1 MLDVVGGV
9 AQHAVQQR
17 RLPRLKLLP
26 DHFGGLMSQLPKDC
40 ADFKEAEGVCE
51 QVRISCYRFV
61 IGTCGVS
68 CSNRLL
74 AFAFHISNQAFLF
87 CNLKWVLEDDVVVQN
102 M

>member
-17 RLPRLKLLP
+17 GLPRLQLLP
-26 DHFGGLMSQLPKDC
+26 DHLGSLVSQLAKDC
-40 ADFKEAEGVCE
+40 AYLKVGDGVCE

-68 CSNRLL
+68 CSNRI
-74 AFAFHISNQAFLF
+74 FHISYQVFLF
-87 CNLKWVLEDDVVVQN
+87 CDLNWLFEDDVVVQN